1 MMTRRLSIALVL
13 LATMPTV
20 GRAAEILDPQTGV
33 SDRIDAIRQRGSLR
47 IAVQDE
53 YPWLKQNSQGAS
65 SPFTGPAWRLAEEY
79 ARRLGVRLET
89 VPVGSAD
96 KVSILATGHVD
107 ITIAPLIDTPAREK
121 VVDFIFYSTSAQCM
135 FGLASNVKFS
145 QAGSIDDLNRPATRI
160 AYVKGTPSGSWIVDR
175 LPQATKVGV
184 TASGD
189 GAAVDEIL
197 SGGADAAPID
207 KFFFADL
214 ARKVPGLGTLPK
226 GDACLGS
233 EEMATPVGI
242 AVDKNQPAFL
252 AWLREVAEAIKPE
265 VEAEE
270 ARVVKAGG

>member
-1 MMTRRLSIALVL
+1 MMTRHLSLAIAL
-13 LATMPTV
+13 LAAMPTI
-20 GRAAEILDPQTGV
+20 GRAAEIPNPQTGV

-65 SPFTGPAWRLAEEY
+65 SPFAGPAWRLGEEY
-79 ARRLGVRLET
+79 ARRLGARLET

-96 KVSILATGHVD
+96 KVSILATSQVD
-107 ITIAPLIDTPAREK
+107 ITIAPLVDTPAREK
-121 VVDFIFYSTSAQCM
+121 AVDFIFYSTSAQCM
-135 FGLASNVKFS
+135 FGLASNVTFS

-160 AYVKGTPSGSWIVDR
+160 AYVNGTVSGSWIVVR

-184 TASGD
+184 TTSGD

-197 SGGADAAPID
+197 SGSADAAPID

-214 ARKVPGLGTLPK
+214 ARKVPGLRTLPK
-226 GDACLGS
+226 GDACLAS
-233 EEMATPVGI
+233 QEMLTPVGI

-252 AWLREVAEAIKPE
+252 AWLRGVADAVKPE

-270 ARVVKAGG
+270 ARLVKAGG